1 MNAFYFIFSRFRK
14 LKSKKGFLSFNFYL
28 SICLITFSL
37 AAIIITDS
45 LTRGYKNEIFSKISS
60 LNPEFKIEKKDKTSF
75 SQKNYFKLKVELDK
89 YSQIIYSPLIEV
101 PAIILSQ
108 SKMFPGSEEFYN
120 QREGVYLF
128 GVEENFLYNEKLI
141 SKYLLNEKSAIPNNG
156 LIISAYLSKKINKS
170 VSDEIDLLFYDYTL
184 NTFIAKKFVI
194 NNIYNT
200 QTQNDEFFIYTN
212 INALNLNKSNIY
224 CSNIIGYYEDEF
236 TNLDMINDSNI
247 VINNWDSTN
256 ISSFLNS
263 FDIPIKLLMWILL
276 LLSVYSLSSLIYN
289 FLVQKKEDLKL
300 LQILGYSYYDLRKI
314 IVLINL
320 YISTISIFLGI
331 IISSLFIYLQN
342 KLFLIKLPSEKIFQL
357 SDIPA
362 HFNIVYFIKYPI
374 FILVFTIIVSIYIF
388 NKYSKIKLK

>member
-75 SQKNYFKLKVELDK
+75 SQKNYFKLTGELDK
-89 YSQIIYSPLIEV
+89 YSQIIYSPLIEM
-101 PAIILSQ
+101 PAIISSQ
-108 SKMFPGSEEFYN
+108 SKMFPESEEFYN
-120 QREGVYLF
+120 QREGVYIF

-141 SKYLLNEKSAIPNNG
+141 SKYLLNEKSTIPNNG

-170 VSDEIDLLFYDYTL
+170 VSDEIVLLFYDYTL

-212 INALNLNKSNIY
+212 INALKLNKSNIF
-224 CSNIIGYYEDEF
+224 CSSIIGYYEDEF

>member
-1 MNAFYFIFSRFRK
+1 
-14 LKSKKGFLSFNFYL
+14 
-28 SICLITFSL
+28 
-37 AAIIITDS
+37 
-45 LTRGYKNEIFSKISS
+45 
-60 LNPEFKIEKKDKTSF
+60 
-75 SQKNYFKLKVELDK
+75 
-89 YSQIIYSPLIEV
+89 
-101 PAIILSQ
+101 
-108 SKMFPGSEEFYN
+108 
-120 QREGVYLF
+120 
-128 GVEENFLYNEKLI
+128 
-141 SKYLLNEKSAIPNNG
+141 
-156 LIISAYLSKKINKS
+156 
-170 VSDEIDLLFYDYTL
+170 
-184 NTFIAKKFVI
+184 
-194 NNIYNT
+194 
-200 QTQNDEFFIYTN
+200 
-212 INALNLNKSNIY
+212 
-224 CSNIIGYYEDEF
+224 
-236 TNLDMINDSNI
+236 MINDSNI